1 MSPYDLHVAALAVVV
16 QDDPEHR
23 PVSSL
28 PEQDHL
34 VRIASAFGVT
44 GLIPME
50 RLEVL
55 SDAGDATD
63 VCAQALAALG
73 VPDDDQPLYLVRS
86 GPLPD
91 PFVATLARLVQRVGW
106 RGEDTG
112 ITHLDE
118 AGGTAVFD
126 LLDWSTG
133 PGGNATA
140 VIFDEPLF
148 ADARTGMSPVR
159 AVALRVT
166 RDAGPLRV
174 LSWGEDGPEA
184 DDRTVVTHRFE
195 GRGPCD
201 GWVALHAAALS
212 GGLTDGDQVLIRAR
226 GGSRRGWARFEV
238 CDAEQLRTI
247 AATEPAR

>member
-1 MSPYDLHVAALAVVV
+1 MSPDDLHVAALAVVV
-16 QDDPEHR
+16 QDDPTRR

-28 PEQDHL
+28 PEHDHL
-34 VRIASAFGVT
+34 VRIARSFGVI
-44 GLIPME
+44 GFIPME

-55 SDAGDATD
+55 RDGGDATD
-63 VCAQALAALG
+63 VCAQALGALG
-73 VPDDDQPLYLVRS
+73 VPEDDQPLYLVRS

-133 PGGNATA
+133 PGGSATA
-140 VIFDEPLF
+140 VIGDEPLF
-148 ADARTGMSPVR
+148 ADAATGMSPVR

-166 RDAGPLRV
+166 RGAGPLRV
-174 LSWGEDGPEA
+174 LGWGEDEPEA
-184 DDRTVVTHRFE
+184 AERTVVTHLFE

-212 GGLTDGDQVLIRAR
+212 GGLADGDQVLIRAR

-238 CDAEQLRTI
+238 RDAEQLRCT
-247 AATEPAR
+247 AEPAR